1 MGNRTSKETLGD
13 RMKRYEEVTNFRL
26 MPRSTAILRMDG
38 VAFHTLT
45 KRLKLEKPYDRNF
58 SGWMAAA
65 AVSLAK
71 YAQGIMLGYTQSD
84 ELTFVIRAD
93 QSEDSSPW
101 FDYRIQKIA
110 SVSSGIVSSV
120 FNRLLYLHC
129 LSKGSA
135 ESPIASFDSRLHQ
148 VPGLTEAVN
157 NLIWRQRDCTKN
169 AISGAAYYEIGKL
182 RGKKTARAM
191 LEGLHQDQR
200 QDLLFT
206 ETGLNW
212 NDYAPEFKRGIV
224 IFKREVEV
232 ETEHGKALRRKWTA
246 EAAPIFT
253 SEEGR
258 AWLCEVLGYTRS
270 VKKNVQ
276 EEGIRQDQSD

>member
-1 MGNRTSKETLGD
+1 MKSSKETLGD

-26 MPRSTAILRMDG
+26 MPRSVAVLRMDG

-45 KRLKLEKPYDRNF
+45 KRLKLDKPYDSNF
-58 SGWMAAA
+58 SSWMAAA
-65 AVSLAK
+65 AAYLAK

-84 ELTFVIRAD
+84 ELTFVVRAD
-93 QSEDSSPW
+93 QSEDSYPW

-129 LSKGSA
+129 FSNGEMA
-135 ESPIASFDSRLHQ
+135 EIPIATFDSRLHQ
-148 VPGLTEAVN
+148 MPGLTEVVN

-169 AISGAAYYEIGKL
+169 SISGAAYYEIGKM
-182 RGKKTARAM
+182 RGKKTARKM
-191 LEGLHQDQR
+191 LEGLNQSQR
-200 QDLLFT
+200 QELLFK

-224 IFKREVEV
+224 IFKREEEV
-232 ETEHGKALRRKWTA
+232 DTEHGKTIRRRWTT
-246 EAAPIFT
+246 EPAPVFT

-258 AWLCEVLGYTRS
+258 AWLCEILGHTRS
-270 VKKNVQ
+270 VKENV
-276 EEGIRQDQSD
+276 EEKEGIR